1 MRMPFWHWW
10 CFTLAFCHML
20 SKRLRN
26 SDAHPD
32 IFGYVTHATGSPAS
46 ALFHA
51 LRNPECTRAPRPPED
66 GQKKKKRAKR
76 RKAHQ
81 TRSPPPKK
89 NARMAEEV
97 LAMALLRCL
106 RPADV
111 VLMGCLLA
119 LRGAAELRQSLHWLK
134 IDEYWELSGGIGFLP
149 FFSLVHTIL
158 ILQLAPSCSDHNG
171 KNFWEMCQ
179 ITLRCMSLV
188 W

>member
-1 MRMPFWHWW
+1 
-10 CFTLAFCHML
+10 ML

-66 GQKKKKRAKR
+66 GQKKTKKKEGQEAE
-76 RKAHQ
+76 
-81 TRSPPPKK
+81 SPSNKKPPKK
-89 NARMAEEV
+89 KARMAEEV

-134 IDEYWELSGGIGFLP
+134 IDEY
-149 FFSLVHTIL
+149 
-158 ILQLAPSCSDHNG
+158 
-171 KNFWEMCQ
+171 
-179 ITLRCMSLV
+179 
-188 W
+188 